1 MKINVNNIIGKWIKT
16 KLDKTGNSQCIIIP
30 KKYIKMLDLNSSKI
44 DIIVT
49 KEEIII
55 KKFMEV

>member
-1 MKINVNNIIGKWIKT
+1 MKLNINNIVGKWVKN

-30 KKYIKMLDLNSSKI
+30 KKYIQMLELNSNKI

-55 KKFMEV
+55 KKFREG